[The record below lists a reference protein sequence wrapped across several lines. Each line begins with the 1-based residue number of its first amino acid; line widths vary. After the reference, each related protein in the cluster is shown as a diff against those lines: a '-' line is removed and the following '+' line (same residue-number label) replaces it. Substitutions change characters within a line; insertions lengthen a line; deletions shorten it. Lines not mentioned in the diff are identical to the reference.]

1 MIRLILIIVVLFGV
15 GNSMLKLFMD
25 WYRRRFSDPNA
36 ASLVIVIIV
45 LFLSIYFFNKI
56 LLPIIIAIVLSY
68 LLNTP
73 VNFLHKKGLPRT
85 LSVSIVLLL
94 FISLVLLGMVIL
106 VPLIWQQGVTLVGNI
121 PNMLTFFNN
130 FLTTLPEHY
139 PELIDVGLFDALI
152 QSIKDKVAQSGNSL
166 LQFSI
171 VSIFSLVSVIFN
183 AVMIP
188 IMMFFLL
195 KDKDAIWGYC
205 SKLLPRNRR
214 ILNKV
219 AAEMDQQIANYIVGS
234 VLHIIILFT
243 VSYIVFWFLGLDY
256 ALLLA
261 FIVGI
266 CVLIPYVGIII
277 STIPVIIVAL
287 FEWGI
292 SADFGILV
300 FAYIV
305 IQMLDGNVIVPLL
318 YSEKLN
324 LHPLVIIVS
333 TLVFGGLW
341 GFWGIFFAIPLAT
354 LVKAI
359 INAWPKNDITK
370 PSIEKGYS

>member
-1 MIRLILIIVVLFGV
+1 
-15 GNSMLKLFMD
+15 MLKLLMD

-36 ASLVIVIIV
+36 ASLMIVIIL
-45 LFLSIYFFNKI
+45 LFISIYFFNQI
-56 LLPIIIAIVLSY
+56 LLPVIIAIVLSY

-73 VNFLHKKGLPRT
+73 VNLLHKKGIPRT
-85 LSVSIVLLL
+85 LAVTIVLLL
-94 FISLVLLGMVIL
+94 FISVVLLGMIIL
-106 VPLIWQQGVTLVGNI
+106 LPLIWQQGVSLVRNI

-139 PELIDVGLFDALI
+139 PELIDVGLFDTII
-152 QSIKDKVAQSGNSL
+152 QGVKDKVAQTGNSL

-171 VSIFSLVSVIFN
+171 VSIFSLISVIFN
-183 AVMIP
+183 AVMVP

-195 KDKDAIWGYC
+195 KDKDTIWNYC

-214 ILNKV
+214 ALNKV
-219 AAEMDQQIANYIVGS
+219 AAEMDKQIANYIVGS
-234 VLHIIILFT
+234 VLHIIILFLLA
-243 VSYIVFWFLGLDY
+243 YGVFWFLGLDY

-277 STIPVIIVAL
+277 STIPVMIVAI
-287 FEWGI
+287 FQWGI
-292 SADFGILV
+292 SADFGV
-300 FAYIV
+300 FVLAYVV
-305 IQMLDGNVIVPLL
+305 IQMIDGNITVPLL

-324 LHPLVIIVS
+324 LHPLVIILA

-341 GFWGIFFAIPLAT
+341 GFWGVFFAIPLAT

-359 INAWPKNDITK
+359 INAWPKNDSENKKLSTSYTK
-370 PSIEKGYS
+370 A

>member
-1 MIRLILIIVVLFGV
+1 MF
-15 GNSMLKLFMD
+15 KLLMD

-36 ASLVIVIIV
+36 ASLVITIVV

-73 VNFLHKKGLPRT
+73 VDFLHKKGLPRT

-106 VPLIWQQGVTLVGNI
+106 VPLIWQQGVSLVRNI

-139 PELIDVGLFDALI
+139 PELIDVGLFDAVI
-152 QSIKDKVAQSGNSL
+152 QSVKDKVAQTGNSL

-214 ILNKV
+214 VLNKV

-256 ALLLA
+256 SLLLA

-287 FEWGI
+287 FQWGI
-292 SADFGILV
+292 STDFGILI

-324 LHPLVIIVS
+324 LHPLVIIVA

-359 INAWPKNDITK
+359 INAWPKNENTK
-370 PSIEKGYS
+370 QQVENG